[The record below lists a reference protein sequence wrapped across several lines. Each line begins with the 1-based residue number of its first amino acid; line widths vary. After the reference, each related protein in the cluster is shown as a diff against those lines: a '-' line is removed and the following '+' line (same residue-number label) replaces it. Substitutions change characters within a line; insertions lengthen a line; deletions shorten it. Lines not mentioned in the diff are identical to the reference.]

1 MVNFIKKSFKAKM
14 VLIITIS
21 IFLSGA
27 GISTVILK
35 SQYDS
40 QLEQM
45 KVDGL
50 NIAKITA
57 QNINDLSTSSSKEE
71 VQKAVDKIGTSNGIQ
86 YVTLIDSNMIDVI
99 DSQTEEIGK
108 SFVDDEATINTVKNK
123 KDTTS
128 FYVDPTGANVL
139 DIQVPVEFKVGD
151 MKISSMDI
159 GISMETLNENI
170 FNSIIKSCILTIGL
184 IVIFSIIPIIII
196 NIIVIKPLHEGVKLA
211 TLIANKDLRE
221 DITTSKQDEIGL
233 IIKSINTAKDNL
245 KEIISEAQIS
255 AGEIT
260 NSGEILGLSLDSIT
274 NKTQNM
280 TVFVDNTNKNM
291 EENIGVIKETKNK
304 IEEIVSNSNET
315 KEISIQVSNFMKVVS
330 ESAQVGQNSIKDII
344 QTIDEIDVSSKSV
357 TNFIIELER
366 EIIKI
371 GDIVNTIAEISEQTH
386 LLALNA
392 SIEAARAGE
401 AGKGFAVVAEEVRKL
416 AEESELSLN
425 GISSL
430 TENITGKTKKVVDMI
445 GITSDKIG
453 EGVQQSNVAGN
464 NIEKIIENVDKVEN
478 SVSGISKMAIKQSQT
493 VKAVQV
499 FMDKIISTAEVNS
512 ERAQEMTKDIEEQMS
527 EFEEISAISNE
538 LEGMSIKLTALVHQF
553 KIFK

>member
-86 YVTLIDSNMIDVI
+86 YVTLIDNNMIDVI

-108 SFVDDEATINTVKNK
+108 SFVEDEATINTVKNK

-274 NKTQNM
+274 DKTQNM
-280 TVFVDNTNKNM
+280 TIFVDNTNKNM
-291 EENIGVIKETKNK
+291 EENIGVIKETKNE

>member
-86 YVTLIDSNMIDVI
+86 YVTLIDNNMIDVI

-159 GISMETLNENI
+159 GISMKTLNENI

-274 NKTQNM
+274 DKTQNM

-291 EENIGVIKETKNK
+291 EENIGVIKETKNE

-401 AGKGFAVVAEEVRKL
+401 AGKGFAVVAEEVKKL

>member
-86 YVTLIDSNMIDVI
+86 YVTLIDNNMVDVI

-274 NKTQNM
+274 NKTHNM
-280 TVFVDNTNKNM
+280 TIFVDNTNKNM
-291 EENIGVIKETKNK
+291 EENIGVIKETKNE